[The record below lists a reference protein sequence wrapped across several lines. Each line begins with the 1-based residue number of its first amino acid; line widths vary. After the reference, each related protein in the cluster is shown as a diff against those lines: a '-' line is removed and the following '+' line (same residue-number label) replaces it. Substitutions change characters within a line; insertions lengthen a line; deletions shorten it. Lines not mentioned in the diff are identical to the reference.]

1 MRAWLRSH
9 CDWESVVI
17 GLLTVMAAAALVIGF
32 GDDTAS
38 CSISIESH
46 PNSDG
51 AQVDHISAAADWAF
65 ERVLAGMVD
74 R

>member
-17 GLLTVMAAAALVIGF
+17 GGLTVMAAVALVVGF
-32 GDDTAS
+32 GDDTAA
-38 CSISIESH
+38 CSIRIESH
-46 PNSDG
+46 PTGG
-51 AQVDHISAAADWAF
+51 ASVDHISAAADWAF